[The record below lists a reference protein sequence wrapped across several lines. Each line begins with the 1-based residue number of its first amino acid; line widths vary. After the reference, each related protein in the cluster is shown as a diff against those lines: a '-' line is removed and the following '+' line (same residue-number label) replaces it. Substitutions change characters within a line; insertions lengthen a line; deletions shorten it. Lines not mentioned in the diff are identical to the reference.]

1 MKELVLD
8 VSKWDGDMNFQQWRQ
23 MRDLY
28 GVIIKGGGSDVGR
41 YVDSWFARNYDK
53 CVAAGVHVG
62 AYFYSKALSVAE
74 AEADAEYFIA
84 NCLKGR
90 AWDLPV
96 YIDVEERAQFDLGK
110 RALTDICKAFMDRL
124 EERGYKAGIY
134 TGGYAFNGN
143 MYGADELGDY
153 ADWIAAWS
161 ASMPDYVGVSYGMW
175 QQGGIRLADGD
186 VVYDDVAGYHDC
198 DWALLDYP
206 AMIVAGNL
214 NNCSHA
220 DAPAQIE
227 ETTTPTG
234 SVEDVMR
241 EAYEDLGYYAP
252 DDPERGSKAGR
263 YMAELTG
270 EDWMAGPSWEIW
282 WCCMWV
288 SMILDKAGVRCA
300 GFPSQNTDVALNNG
314 ARAHLV
320 DKSQIRRGDVL
331 IFDWDWS
338 TDATDHIGF
347 ATGSPY
353 GGYVSTIEGNV
364 GNAVAEKQRDLST
377 IRYVV
382 RPDYEGQ
389 AATPQSAVVTPDY
402 DAELDIDGSAG
413 HLTVHKLQEALGTYA
428 DGVIS
433 GQVAECYQYR
443 RNVYSI
449 EHDGGS
455 GSQVVEAMQALIGA
469 GVDGLWGRETSTR
482 LQEYLI
488 GKGYTCGDSG
498 ADGYFG
504 PDSVIALQRCL
515 NDGAFA

>member
-28 GVIIKGGGSDVGR
+28 GVIIKGGGSDVG
-41 YVDSWFARNYDK
+41 
-53 CVAAGVHVG
+53 
-62 AYFYSKALSVAE
+62 
-74 AEADAEYFIA
+74 
-84 NCLKGR
+84 
-90 AWDLPV
+90 
-96 YIDVEERAQFDLGK
+96 
-110 RALTDICKAFMDRL
+110 
-124 EERGYKAGIY
+124 
-134 TGGYAFNGN
+134 
-143 MYGADELGDY
+143 
-153 ADWIAAWS
+153 
-161 ASMPDYVGVSYGMW
+161 
-175 QQGGIRLADGD
+175 
-186 VVYDDVAGYHDC
+186 
-198 DWALLDYP
+198 
-206 AMIVAGNL
+206 
-214 NNCSHA
+214 
-220 DAPAQIE
+220 
-227 ETTTPTG
+227 
-234 SVEDVMR
+234 
-241 EAYEDLGYYAP
+241 
-252 DDPERGSKAGR
+252 
-263 YMAELTG
+263 
-270 EDWMAGPSWEIW
+270 
-282 WCCMWV
+282 
-288 SMILDKAGVRCA
+288 
-300 GFPSQNTDVALNNG
+300 
-314 ARAHLV
+314 
-320 DKSQIRRGDVL
+320 
-331 IFDWDWS
+331 
-338 TDATDHIGF
+338 
-347 ATGSPY
+347 
-353 GGYVSTIEGNV
+353 
-364 GNAVAEKQRDLST
+364 
-377 IRYVV
+377 RYVV

-504 PDSVIALQRCL
+504 PDSVMALQRCL